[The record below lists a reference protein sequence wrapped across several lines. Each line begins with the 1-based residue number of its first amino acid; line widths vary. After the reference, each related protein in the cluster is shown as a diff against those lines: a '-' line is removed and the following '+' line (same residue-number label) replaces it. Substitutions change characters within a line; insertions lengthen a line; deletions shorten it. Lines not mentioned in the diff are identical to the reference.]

1 MNKKEI
7 AELRRRFKPDKANI
21 GRVYGCFVN
30 GKGEVVSYLD
40 ESVALLPQE
49 EAEQYLALLKK
60 VLSGTP
66 GRNLIDIVFSNEQV
80 LDSEE
85 HRLLSALRDDM
96 PEARQRFYKAVIDSL
111 DLEGSSYLILCAN
124 DAYDVPFRGVDDLDR
139 AARHYD
145 ADRSDQVYR
154 YFICAVCPVK
164 DGKPALGYFA
174 GENEFH
180 TSLARQVV
188 GAPELGFLF
197 PAFDAR
203 TANIYNALFYSRK
216 PEELHQD
223 FIDGVFRTEPPLSA
237 AEQKE
242 GFEAALS
249 EALDCRLDLL
259 RAVQDELKE
268 RVDAHNEAKEE
279 EPLSL
284 SAGDLAAILMENGA
298 TEKEAA
304 AFRELFTRRFGTA
317 ALSPENLL
325 DLRRFEVKA
334 GDVTVH
340 ASQEQ
345 SWQVQTREI
354 DGRKYILIPTDG
366 GAELNGFAV
375 KI

>member
-85 HRLLSALRDDM
+85 HRLLSALRDDK

-145 ADRSDQVYR
+145 VDRSDQVYR

-268 RVDAHNEAKEE
+268 RVDAHNEAKED
-279 EPLSL
+279 EPLSV
-284 SAGDLAAILMENGA
+284 SAGDLAAILTENGA

>member
-85 HRLLSALRDDM
+85 HRLLSALRDDK

-268 RVDAHNEAKEE
+268 RVDAHNEAKED
-279 EPLSL
+279 EPLSV
-284 SAGDLAAILMENGA
+284 SAGDLAAILTENGA

>member
-85 HRLLSALRDDM
+85 HRLLLALRDDK

-284 SAGDLAAILMENGA
+284 SAGDLAAILTENGA

-304 AFRELFTRRFGTA
+304 AFRELFTQRFGTA

-340 ASQEQ
+340 ASPEQ

>member
-85 HRLLSALRDDM
+85 HRLLSALRDDK

-124 DAYDVPFRGVDDLDR
+124 DAYDVPFRGVGDLDR

-279 EPLSL
+279 EPLSV
-284 SAGDLAAILMENGA
+284 SAGDLAAILTENGA
-298 TEKEAA
+298 TEEEAA
-304 AFRELFTRRFGTA
+304 AFREIFIQRFGTA